1 MFSLSKILT
10 NKYIF
15 VLIVSFV
22 CYIITHLGFTF
33 LSGIN
38 YIIILFVIL
47 APGIDDDNL
56 IGYSIVF
63 GLCTDFVYDMK
74 YIGVS
79 ILFFICVSLIKIFS
93 ENKFDVRNNMT
104 VNVFSFL
111 TIVIF
116 NVYIATMLGYNI
128 LLSAAFILKSV
139 ILDFIIYI
147 LSYYIV
153 EFGRAFRSIKR

>member
-1 MFSLSKILT
+1 MFSLSKILK

-15 VLIVSFV
+15 VLLVSFV

-56 IGYSIVF
+56 IGYSIAF
-63 GLCTDFVYDMK
+63 GLCTDFIYDMN

-79 ILFFICVSLIKIFS
+79 ILFFIIVSLIKIFS
-93 ENKFDVRNNMT
+93 ETTFDVRNNMT

-111 TIVIF
+111 TIVVF
-116 NVYIATMLGYNI
+116 NSYIATMLGYNI
-128 LLSAAFILKSV
+128 FLSATFILKSI

-147 LSYYIV
+147 ITFYIV

>member
-1 MFSLSKILT
+1 MFSLSKILK
-10 NKYIF
+10 NKYVF
-15 VLIVSFV
+15 VLLVSFI

-56 IGYSIVF
+56 IGYSIAF
-63 GLCTDFVYDMK
+63 GLCTDFIYDMN
-74 YIGVS
+74 YIGVG
-79 ILFFICVSLIKIFS
+79 ILFFIVVSLIKIFS
-93 ENKFDVRNNMT
+93 ETTFDVRNNMT
-104 VNVFSFL
+104 VNVFSFF

-116 NVYIATMLGYNI
+116 NIYIAMMLGYNVF
-128 LLSAAFILKSV
+128 LSATFILKSV
-139 ILDFIIYI
+139 ILDYVIYI
-147 LSYYIV
+147 MTYYIV